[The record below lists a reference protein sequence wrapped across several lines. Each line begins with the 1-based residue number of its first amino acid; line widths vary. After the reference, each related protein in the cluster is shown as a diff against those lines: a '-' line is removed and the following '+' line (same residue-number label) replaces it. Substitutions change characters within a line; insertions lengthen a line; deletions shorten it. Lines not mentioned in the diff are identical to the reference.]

1 MLQISLF
8 TRVAI
13 GPHAKKGREGEKLTL
28 VLLLL
33 LLFLSAD
40 RVENVFQICHVSRCR
55 KETSFHMI
63 ALRAESW
70 GGECLFRPFLFRSFI
85 VTSTFKELPAA
96 HYGSRCVNLAALLE
110 VMKSS
115 CTPYPGRPMIRTNL
129 AQGLQSYFSLCSN
142 FKYG

>member
-13 GPHAKKGREGEKLTL
+13 EDHTQRKEGREGEKLTL
-28 VLLLL
+28 VLLL

-63 ALRAESW
+63 ALRA
-70 GGECLFRPFLFRSFI
+70 GGVLGRGMPFSALSFP
-85 VTSTFKELPAA
+85 VFHCDLN
-96 HYGSRCVNLAALLE
+96 V
-110 VMKSS
+110 
-115 CTPYPGRPMIRTNL
+115 
-129 AQGLQSYFSLCSN
+129 
-142 FKYG
+142 

>member
-1 MLQISLF
+1 MSEISLF

-28 VLLLL
+28 VLLL

-63 ALRAESW
+63 ALLAESW
-70 GGECLFRPFLFRSFI
+70 GGEGLLRPLLFRSFI
-85 VTSTFKELPAA
+85 VTSPFKELPAA
-96 HYGSRCVNLAALLE
+96 HYGGRCVNLAALLE

-115 CTPYPGRPMIRTNL
+115 CPLYPGL
-129 AQGLQSYFSLCSN
+129 
-142 FKYG
+142 K